1 MYGNRGDEMKE
12 IFEKVDAILVKTP
25 DSNFFYFTGLE
36 GMWENSYAV
45 IFPDK
50 VEVIAPPLERGEANF
65 YKNREEMEV
74 LLKNIACVDKIGY
87 DGNKLSFREYRY
99 LKKLLKCSFSD
110 VGDEIKKMRLVK
122 RKDEIEKIKKACR
135 ISLKVFD
142 EIILNGK
149 SEREVSA
156 IIEYKFRMMNAHPS
170 FNTIVAFGK
179 NTSSPHHIPTN
190 KKFVYPSLIDAGAKY
205 KGYSSDITRSFIK
218 RKGVKLYELVESVLH
233 EIIDG
238 MHEGVKANEIYEM
251 AENFFKKHRYS
262 MRHAIGHSIG
272 IDVHDGFSINKK
284 SDFIFK
290 ENMVFAIEPAIYLK
304 NYGVRIEED
313 IIVKKKKAEIIR

>member
-1 MYGNRGDEMKE
+1 MRE

-45 IFPDK
+45 VFPEK
-50 VEVIAPPLERGEANF
+50 VEVIAPPLEKGKANF
-65 YKNREEMEV
+65 YKSKKEMEI

-87 DGNKLSFREYRY
+87 DGNKLSCREYRY
-99 LKKLLKCSFSD
+99 LKKLLKCGFFD
-110 VGDEIKKMRLVK
+110 VGDKIRKMRAIK
-122 RKDEIEKIKKACR
+122 RREEIEKIRKACR
-135 ISLKVFD
+135 ISLKVID
-142 EIILNGK
+142 EIVFNGK
-149 SEREVSA
+149 SEKEVSA
-156 IIEYKFRMMNAHPS
+156 IIEYKFRMMNVYPS

-179 NTSSPHHIPTN
+179 NTSFPHHIPTN

-205 KGYSSDITRSFIK
+205 KGYSSDITRSFV
-218 RKGVKLYELVESVLH
+218 RKKGTKLYELVEIILH
-233 EIIDG
+233 EIIDE
-238 MHEGVKANEIYEM
+238 MHEGMKAKEIYEM
-251 AENFFKKHRYS
+251 AEKFFKKHGYS

-284 SDFIFK
+284 SDFLLK

-304 NYGVRIEED
+304 NYGIRIEED
-313 IIVKKKKAEIIR
+313 VIVKKNKAEIIR